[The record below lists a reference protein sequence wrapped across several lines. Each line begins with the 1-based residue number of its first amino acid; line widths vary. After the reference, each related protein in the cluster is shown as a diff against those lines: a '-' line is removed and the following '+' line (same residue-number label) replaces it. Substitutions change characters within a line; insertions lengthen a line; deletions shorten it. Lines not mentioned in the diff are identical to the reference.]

1 MLVVLDTIILLLFLI
16 YIRYEKELIKQSKE
30 ELINSIYES
39 KEELK
44 TLFING
50 EESKSSIEDMLR
62 IYENERDREFNEKI
76 ENLKLELYG
85 TTADVLHPDLKNI
98 PHEDYDAE
106 IIKTQMVAEEYAE

>member
-1 MLVVLDTIILLLFLI
+1 MLVVLDVITLLLFLI
-16 YIRYEKELIKQSKE
+16 FIRYEKELVKQNKE
-30 ELINSIYES
+30 ELINSIFES

-62 IYENERDREFNEKI
+62 IYENERDKEFNEKI

-106 IIKTQMVAEEYAE
+106 LIKTQMVTEEYAE

>member
-1 MLVVLDTIILLLFLI
+1 MLIVLDVTVLLLILYVI
-16 YIRYEKELIKQSKE
+16 KVLLDLQKEVTKSE
-30 ELINSIYES
+30 
-39 KEELK
+39 EELK

-62 IYENERDREFNEKI
+62 IYEDERDKEFNEKI
-76 ENLKLELYG
+76 ESLKLELYG

-106 IIKTQMVAEEYAE
+106 LIKTQMVTEEYAE

>member
-1 MLVVLDTIILLLFLI
+1 MLIILYVTILLLTLYVVKI
-16 YIRYEKELIKQSKE
+16 LLDLQKEIIKSE
-30 ELINSIYES
+30 
-39 KEELK
+39 EELK
-44 TLFING
+44 ALFING

-106 IIKTQMVAEEYAE
+106 LIKTQMVAEEYAE

>member
-1 MLVVLDTIILLLFLI
+1 MLVVLDTIILFLTLCVIKVLLDFQ
-16 YIRYEKELIKQSKE
+16 KELTKSKE
-30 ELINSIYES
+30 D
-39 KEELK
+39 LK

-85 TTADVLHPDLKNI
+85 TTADVLHPDLQNI

-106 IIKTQMVAEEYAE
+106 LIKTQMVAEEYAE

>member
-76 ENLKLELYG
+76 ENLKFELYG

-106 IIKTQMVAEEYAE
+106 IIKTQMVTEEYAE

>member
-1 MLVVLDTIILLLFLI
+1 MLVLLDTIILLLFLI

-39 KEELK
+39 NKELK

-106 IIKTQMVAEEYAE
+106 LIKTQIVAEEYAE

>member
-1 MLVVLDTIILLLFLI
+1 MLVVLDVTILLLTLYVI
-16 YIRYEKELIKQSKE
+16 KVLLDLQKEITKSK
-30 ELINSIYES
+30 
-39 KEELK
+39 KELK
-44 TLFING
+44 TLFVNG

-62 IYENERDREFNEKI
+62 IYENERDREFNDKI

-106 IIKTQMVAEEYAE
+106 IIKTQIVAEEYAE

>member
-1 MLVVLDTIILLLFLI
+1 MLVVLDVTILLLTFYVVKVLFDLQ
-16 YIRYEKELIKQSKE
+16 KEVTKSE
-30 ELINSIYES
+30 
-39 KEELK
+39 EELK

>member
-1 MLVVLDTIILLLFLI
+1 MLVVLDVTVLFLI
-16 YIRYEKELIKQSKE
+16 LYVIKVLLDLQKEVTKSE
-30 ELINSIYES
+30 
-39 KEELK
+39 EELK

-62 IYENERDREFNEKI
+62 IYEDERDKEFNEKI

-106 IIKTQMVAEEYAE
+106 LIKTQMVAEEYAE

>member
-16 YIRYEKELIKQSKE
+16 YIRYEKELIKQIKE

>member
-16 YIRYEKELIKQSKE
+16 YIRYEKEFIKQNKE
-30 ELINSIYES
+30 ELINSIFES

-85 TTADVLHPDLKNI
+85 TTADVLHPELKNI

-106 IIKTQMVAEEYAE
+106 LIKTQMVVEEYAE

>member
-1 MLVVLDTIILLLFLI
+1 MLIVLDVTVLLLIL
-16 YIRYEKELIKQSKE
+16 YAIKVLLDLQTKLTKS
-30 ELINSIYES
+30 NG
-39 KEELK
+39 ELK

-50 EESKSSIEDMLR
+50 EESKSSIEDMLL
-62 IYENERDREFNEKI
+62 IYENERDREFNDKI
-76 ENLKLELYG
+76 ESLKLELYG

>member
-16 YIRYEKELIKQSKE
+16 YIRYEKELIKQNKE

-50 EESKSSIEDMLR
+50 EESKSSIEDMFR
-62 IYENERDREFNEKI
+62 IYEYERDKEFNEKI

-106 IIKTQMVAEEYAE
+106 LIKTQIVTEEYAE

>member
-1 MLVVLDTIILLLFLI
+1 MLIVLYVTVLLLIL
-16 YIRYEKELIKQSKE
+16 YAVKVLLDLQKEITKS
-30 ELINSIYES
+30 NV
-39 KEELK
+39 ELK

-50 EESKSSIEDMLR
+50 EESKSSIEDMLL
-62 IYENERDREFNEKI
+62 IYENERDKEFNDKI

>member
-1 MLVVLDTIILLLFLI
+1 MLIVLDVTVLLLIL
-16 YIRYEKELIKQSKE
+16 YAVKVLLDLQKEITK
-30 ELINSIYES
+30 NNG
-39 KEELK
+39 ELK
-44 TLFING
+44 TLFVNG

-62 IYENERDREFNEKI
+62 IYEDERDREFNDKI

-106 IIKTQMVAEEYAE
+106 IIKTQIVAEEYAE

>member
-1 MLVVLDTIILLLFLI
+1 MLVVLDVTILILTLYVVKVLLDLQ
-16 YIRYEKELIKQSKE
+16 KEVTKSE
-30 ELINSIYES
+30 
-39 KEELK
+39 EELK

-50 EESKSSIEDMLR
+50 EEDKSSIEDMLR
-62 IYENERDREFNEKI
+62 IYESERDREFNEKI

>member
-1 MLVVLDTIILLLFLI
+1 MLVVLDVITLLLFLI
-16 YIRYEKELIKQSKE
+16 FIRYEKELIKQNKE
-30 ELINSIYES
+30 KLINSIYES

-50 EESKSSIEDMLR
+50 EENKSSIEDMLR
-62 IYENERDREFNEKI
+62 IYEDERDREFNEKI

-85 TTADVLHPDLKNI
+85 TTADILHPDLKNI

-106 IIKTQMVAEEYAE
+106 LIKTQMVTEEYAE

>member
-1 MLVVLDTIILLLFLI
+1 MLVIMYVTIFLLVLYVVKVLLDLQ
-16 YIRYEKELIKQSKE
+16 KELTKSE
-30 ELINSIYES
+30 
-39 KEELK
+39 EELK

-85 TTADVLHPDLKNI
+85 TTADVLHPDLQNI

-106 IIKTQMVAEEYAE
+106 LIKTQMVAEEYAE

>member
-1 MLVVLDTIILLLFLI
+1 MLVVLSAIILFLTLCIIKVLLDLQ
-16 YIRYEKELIKQSKE
+16 KELTK
-30 ELINSIYES
+30 S

-85 TTADVLHPDLKNI
+85 TTADVLHPDLQNI

-106 IIKTQMVAEEYAE
+106 LIKTQMVAEEYAE

>member
-1 MLVVLDTIILLLFLI
+1 MLIVLGVIVFLLILYAIKILLDLQ
-16 YIRYEKELIKQSKE
+16 KEVTKSE
-30 ELINSIYES
+30 
-39 KEELK
+39 EELK

-62 IYENERDREFNEKI
+62 IYEDERDREFNEKI

-106 IIKTQMVAEEYAE
+106 IIKTQIVAEEYAE

>member
-1 MLVVLDTIILLLFLI
+1 MLVILNVTVLLLIL
-16 YIRYEKELIKQSKE
+16 YVVKVLLDLHKEIIKSE
-30 ELINSIYES
+30 
-39 KEELK
+39 EELK

-98 PHEDYDAE
+98 PHEDYYAE
-106 IIKTQMVAEEYAE
+106 LIKTQMVVEEYAE

>member
-1 MLVVLDTIILLLFLI
+1 MLVVLCVTVLLLILYVI
-16 YIRYEKELIKQSKE
+16 KVLLDLQKEVIKSE
-30 ELINSIYES
+30 
-39 KEELK
+39 EELK

-85 TTADVLHPDLKNI
+85 TTADVLHPDLQNI

-106 IIKTQMVAEEYAE
+106 LIKTQMVAEEYAE